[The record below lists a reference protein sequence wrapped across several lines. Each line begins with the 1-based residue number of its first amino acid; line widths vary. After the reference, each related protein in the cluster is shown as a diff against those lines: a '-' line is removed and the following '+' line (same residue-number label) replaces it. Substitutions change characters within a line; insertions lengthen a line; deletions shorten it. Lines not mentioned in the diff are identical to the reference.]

1 MGIKKVVGSVCLLC
15 LMSFVLC
22 GCTVPT
28 PTTPEP
34 SRETISQKKQ
44 KEKVRIEPNVPKN
57 EEVTIQEK
65 HTIPPHPYFQPYSQ
79 RTTPTPREKPRTS
92 LSRSEWQII
101 NADEKRMEN
110 GMNLSGYKTYC
121 TTLLNEQ
128 GTIDIVMT
136 SGSFKNSA
144 SSKAID
150 DYIGAAVATVGK
162 ITSNAKWE
170 SRKLII
176 KVGFGK
182 HYEISTSDCRK
193 CVELFNRQLYR
204 EMSDY
209 MFAHLRE
216 IRNN

>member
-1 MGIKKVVGSVCLLC
+1 MGIKKVVGSVCLLS
-15 LMSFVLC
+15 LMSLVLY

-28 PTTPEP
+28 PTISEP
-34 SRETISQKKQ
+34 SRETVSQKKQ
-44 KEKVRIEPNVPKN
+44 KEKIRIEPELSK
-57 EEVTIQEK
+57 QEK
-65 HTIPPHPYFQPYSQ
+65 ESIQ
-79 RTTPTPREKPRTS
+79 RFGHKYGLAEPKKVQRPRTS

-110 GMNLSGYKTYC
+110 NMNSSGYKTYC
-121 TTLLNEQ
+121 NTLLNEQ

-136 SGSFKNSA
+136 SGSFRNSA

-162 ITSNAKWE
+162 ITSNAQWK

-182 HYEISTSDCRK
+182 QYEISTIDCRK
-193 CVELFNRQLYR
+193 TVELFNRQLYQ
-204 EMSDY
+204 ESSDY
-209 MFAHLRE
+209 MFARLKE
-216 IRNN
+216 IRDN